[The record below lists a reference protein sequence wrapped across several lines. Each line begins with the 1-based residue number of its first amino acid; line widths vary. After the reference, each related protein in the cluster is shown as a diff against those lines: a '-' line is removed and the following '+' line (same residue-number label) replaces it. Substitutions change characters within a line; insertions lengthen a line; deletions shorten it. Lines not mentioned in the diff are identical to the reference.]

1 MQRPV
6 LKHLRTLAVVGA
18 LLSALATAGAWA
30 SIGFVRHYV
39 PDKSVV
45 PLYFEL
51 AARSVLAV
59 YLSMVAYF
67 DRLKLWRKS

>member
-1 MQRPV
+1 M
-6 LKHLRTLAVVGA
+6 LKHLRTLAVVGT

-51 AARSVLAV
+51 AAWFMLAV

-67 DRLKLWRKS
+67 DSLKPWRKS

>member
-1 MQRPV
+1 M

-18 LLSALATAGAWA
+18 LLSALAAAGAWV
-30 SIGFVRHYV
+30 SISFVRGYF

-51 AARSVLAV
+51 AAWYVLAV
-59 YLSMVAYF
+59 YLAMVA
-67 DRLKLWRKS
+67 